1 MSYRYAAAIRSPR
14 SSSLKAFPT
23 SRAHSTTPM
32 VWSHLSPSGDKSDLA
47 CSAAH
52 SRMLLS
58 VVMDAF
64 SFFIVCSGLQIL
76 PQADE
81 HTSFDPIELR
91 YFILTIHAAHFDAHL
106 VKTDS

>member
-1 MSYRYAAAIRSPR
+1 
-14 SSSLKAFPT
+14 
-23 SRAHSTTPM
+23 M

-64 SFFIVCSGLQIL
+64 SFFIVCSGLQIF